1 MTVIAVVAACNMRRV
16 LASCGTAIVTGAAAA
31 HYVGV
36 VNGQHGLPNRC
47 VVAVLADIRCLN
59 MCRTFAGGIGA
70 VVAAEAAA
78 DNVRVVEYS
87 GHPSRRVMTIV
98 TLITGN
104 NMARRFSGCL
114 DAVVTGSATAGHGCM
129 VHE

>member
-1 MTVIAVVAACNMRRV
+1 MRRV
-16 LASCGTAIVTGAAAA
+16 LASRGDAIVTGTAAA

-36 VNGQHGLPNRC
+36 VNSQHGLPNRR
-47 VVAVLADIRCLN
+47 VVAVLANIRCLN
-59 MCRTFAGGIGA
+59 MCKTFAGGIDV

-87 GHPSRRVMTIV
+87 WHPSSRVMTIV

-104 NMARRFSGCL
+104 DMARRFSGCL
-114 DAVVTGSATAGHGCM
+114 DAVVAGSTTTGHGCV